1 VHDKW
6 PRRIFQVRSTLF
18 FACGLRLLTPSLSF
32 ANEISPL
39 TKFEPSPSD
48 YGSLGDT
55 MDPTTLW
62 PASMDNPN
70 MNDQL
75 PPMHLQQ
82 PPMRCQ
88 QSPIHSNQLP
98 MPSAIPPYDPLP
110 AHRTPFSSMSP
121 FPLAPKVK
129 PSTTA
134 PRKSPTT
141 LPTPTSQGQTSPGQ
155 ASTPSSSTPSTS
167 PTESDK
173 TRRARY
179 AANQRHSKAQ
189 KARHDSAQNET
200 PTETDTRAAERKQRH
215 REKNKVAAA
224 KCRSRQRKQVQTI
237 QEKGARLGE
246 KNAELK
252 AMIQELRRE
261 LNELRSLA
269 LEHQTCNCNV
279 ARYNQGQAERVVAE
293 YRESCL
299 GHSFGGFGGMPEMR
313 SFAQVQ

>member
-1 VHDKW
+1 
-6 PRRIFQVRSTLF
+6 
-18 FACGLRLLTPSLSF
+18 
-32 ANEISPL
+32 
-39 TKFEPSPSD
+39 
-48 YGSLGDT
+48 

-70 MNDQL
+70 MHDQL
-75 PPMHLQQ
+75 PPMHLQM
-82 PPMRCQ
+82 PPMRNQ
-88 QSPIHSNQLP
+88 QSPIHSHQLP
-98 MPSAIPPYDPLP
+98 MPSALPPYDQLP
-110 AHRTPFSSMSP
+110 TRTTPFSSIGP
-121 FPLAPKVK
+121 FPLASK
-129 PSTTA
+129 PNPNTTA

-141 LPTPTSQGQTSPGQ
+141 LPTPTSQGHPPSSQ
-155 ASTPSSSTPSTS
+155 ASTPSSSSAPSTS

-189 KARHDSAQNET
+189 KARQDSAQNET

-269 LEHQTCNCNV
+269 LEHQTCNCHV

-299 GHSFGGFGGMPEMR
+299 GHSFGGFAGMPEMR

>member
-1 VHDKW
+1 
-6 PRRIFQVRSTLF
+6 
-18 FACGLRLLTPSLSF
+18 
-32 ANEISPL
+32 
-39 TKFEPSPSD
+39 
-48 YGSLGDT
+48 

-70 MNDQL
+70 MHDQL

-82 PPMRCQ
+82 PPMRSQ
-88 QSPIHSNQLP
+88 QSPTHSHQLP
-98 MPSAIPPYDPLP
+98 MPSVLPPYDQLP
-110 AHRTPFSSMSP
+110 ARTTPFSSMSP
-121 FPLAPKVK
+121 FPLAPK
-129 PSTTA
+129 PNSTTTA

-141 LPTPTSQGQTSPGQ
+141 LPTPSSQCQAPSSKASTRSDSAISISPG
-155 ASTPSSSTPSTS
+155 
-167 PTESDK
+167 ESDK

-269 LEHQTCNCNV
+269 LEHQTCNCHV

-299 GHSFGGFGGMPEMR
+299 GHSFGGFAGLPEMR